1 MASVMFVYLHNP
13 HEYCNPWS
21 HGKNLAFEPLKMD
34 SIWIGLQIDERCE
47 RAPVVNHHYPFVE
60 VEVS

>member
-13 HEYCNPWS
+13 QEHCNPWS
-21 HGKNLAFEPLKMD
+21 HGKNLAFEPLKM
-34 SIWIGLQIDERCE
+34 IGLQIGERCE
-47 RAPVVNHHYPFVE
+47 RPVVNHHYPYVE